1 MYDQMKKKLILE
13 KWSTWRK
20 TVGLLCLFSCCS
32 LVAVAQQ
39 SVSGRVNDSGG
50 EPLPGVN
57 ILLKGTTTG
66 VITDVDGKYSITV
79 PSANAVLVFTYIGY
93 NSREVTVGNNRV
105 IDITLAESNISLDEV
120 VVIAYGSQ
128 KKRDLTGSVTSISAN
143 QVKIQQISTASRALE
158 GLTSG
163 VQFANLS
170 GQPGS
175 ETTIQVRGLG
185 TITGGTGPLVVV
197 DGIATSFSLNS
208 INPNDIESI
217 VVSKDA
223 AANALYGSRAAHG
236 VLLITTKKGK
246 AGKPKIDVDVRFG
259 STSRGVPDYDKV
271 NDPAAFYEYTWQ
283 GIYNY
288 IKYFPDRS
296 ADFKSMSDQELRQ
309 YAADNLFT
317 QSGNSKTARN
327 GLGNYM
333 LYKIPDGT
341 TLIDPATGKVRN
353 DAQLLYHD
361 FWPDYFLQH
370 SFRQEYNASISGGSG
385 DKTDYYFS
393 LGYLSDPSYVM
404 GSDFNRYSARMKVN
418 SQITDWLKGGMNLSY
433 SRTYSNA
440 PNYTG
445 GTVNTNVFTWFGYF
459 APINA
464 LYARGENGE
473 IIRDVDGKPT
483 FDLGTGQTYSPYGTT
498 ARPAF
503 NGYSPAVYFEKDLTE
518 STYNYL
524 NGYTYLEA
532 TILKD
537 FKFMIDLNMD
547 ESHRLGLTYGNNESG
562 TSARDYNGTIYN
574 GWDRGLTLN
583 TTQRLTYNKDF
594 GLHHVDALLAH
605 EFRWSTSKSMS
616 GEKSNMFMTNQPSMA
631 NAIQIQSLNG
641 GESSSALEGYLGR
654 VHYNYNGKYYV
665 SASLRTDGW
674 SAFRGNKWGTF
685 WSVGGAYRISE
696 ESFLKDNASS
706 WLSELKLRVNYGTLG
721 NNSNIGAYNWTDIWQ
736 ISNAGS
742 IGSPQL
748 SVSQTGFGNPTL
760 TWETVHEFDAGFDFI
775 LSDRFYGTIDYF
787 SRRTKDMLW
796 AVRLAASTG
805 QGSATQNAGE
815 MLNNGVEVDL
825 GYDVV
830 RTKDLLWNVGIN
842 LSHYHNELAKMP
854 PNVGSEIY
862 PGTWGY
868 VDGNYLRGEGKDY
881 YNLYMYRYAGVD
893 QETGLGLIYKEIRE
907 SDLAEGSKWA
917 GHKVGDVVTTAIPGE
932 ATKFELGTAAPI
944 LTGGVH
950 TNLRFKSFD
959 VGLIA
964 SYQIGGKIV
973 DLSYQ
978 GLTGMGIGRAIHAD
992 LLNAW
997 TPENKSSNLPMR
1009 MLGGTNYGSTPAGG
1023 SAGQYSDFN
1032 LFNASYLNLKS
1043 VSVGY
1048 TLPKAILEQAFIE
1061 NLRVYLSGENL
1072 FLLSVMKGL
1081 DPRVSLGG
1089 QAVNAYGFPQAR
1101 VLSAGLNI
1109 TF

>member
-1 MYDQMKKKLILE
+1 M
-13 KWSTWRK
+13 
-20 TVGLLCLFSCCS
+20 
-32 LVAVAQQ
+32 
-39 SVSGRVNDSGG
+39 VNDPDG
-50 EPLPGVN
+50 EPLAGVS
-57 ILLKGTTTG
+57 ISIRGTTTG
-66 VITDVDGKYSITV
+66 VITDADGRYSITA
-79 PSANAVLVFTYIGY
+79 PSAASVLVFTYIGY
-93 NSREVTVGNNRV
+93 ATQEVTVGNNRV
-105 IDITLAESNISLDEV
+105 IDITLIETNINLDEV
-120 VVIAYGSQ
+120 VVVAYGSQ
-128 KKRDLTGSVTSISAN
+128 KKRDLTGSITSISAS
-143 QVKIQQISTASRALE
+143 QVKIQQVSTASRALE
-158 GLTSG
+158 GLSTG

-185 TITGGTGPLVVV
+185 SITGGTGPLVVV
-197 DGIATSFSLNS
+197 DGIATSFSVNS

-236 VLLITTKKGK
+236 VLMITTKKGK
-246 AGKPKIDVDVRFG
+246 SGKPKIDVDIRFG
-259 STSRGVPDYDKV
+259 TTSRGVPDYDKI

-288 IKYFPDRS
+288 IKYYPDR
-296 ADFKSMSDQELRQ
+296 AEQFKSMSDQELRQ

-317 QSGNSKTARN
+317 QSGNSQTARN

-333 LYKIPDGT
+333 LYKIPEGT
-341 TLIDPATGKVRN
+341 TLIDPATGKIRN
-353 DAQLLYHD
+353 DARLLYHD

-370 SFRQEYNASISGGSG
+370 TFRQEYNTSVSGGTG
-385 DKTDYYFS
+385 DGKTDYYFS

-404 GSDFNRYSARMKVN
+404 GSDFNRYSARMKIN
-418 SQITDWLKGGMNLSY
+418 SQIADWLKGGMNLSY

-459 APINA
+459 SPINA
-464 LYARGENGE
+464 LYARDESGQ
-473 IIRDVDGKPT
+473 IKRDADGKPI
-483 FDLGTGQTYSPYGTT
+483 FDLGTGQTYSPYGST

-503 NGYSPAVYFEKDLTE
+503 NGYSPAVYFDKDLTE
-518 STYNYL
+518 STTNYL
-524 NGYTYLEA
+524 NGYAYLEA
-532 TILKD
+532 SFLKD

-562 TSARDYNGTIYN
+562 TSARDYNGAIYN
-574 GWDRGLTLN
+574 SWSRGLTLN
-583 TTQRLTYNKDF
+583 TTQRLTYNRDF
-594 GLHHVDALLAH
+594 NLHHVDVLLAH
-605 EFRWSTSKSMS
+605 EFRWSTSKNMA
-616 GEKSNMFMTNQPSMA
+616 GQKTNMFMTSQPSMA

-641 GESSSALEGYLGR
+641 GESSSALEGYLSR
-654 VHYNYNGKYYV
+654 VNYNYNGKYYA
-665 SASLRTDGW
+665 SASLRADGW
-674 SAFRGNKWGTF
+674 SAFRGDKWGTF

-696 ESFLKDNASS
+696 ESFLKDVTSS

-721 NNSNIGAYNWTDIWQ
+721 NNSNIGEYNWTDIWQ

-742 IGSPQL
+742 IASPQL
-748 SVSQTGFGNPTL
+748 SVSQTGFGNPSL

-775 LSDRFYGTIDYF
+775 ISDRFYGTIDYY
-787 SRRTKDMLW
+787 SRRTTDMLW
-796 AVRLAASTG
+796 SVRLAASTG
-805 QGSATQNAGE
+805 QGSATKNAGE

-825 GYDVV
+825 GYDAV
-830 RTKDLLWNVGIN
+830 RTKDVLWNVGIN
-842 LSHYHNELAKMP
+842 ASHYHNELAKMP

-893 QETGLGLIYKEIRE
+893 QETGMGLLYKELRE
-907 SDLAEGSKWA
+907 ADVSGENPEYPGR
-917 GHKVGDVVTTAIPGE
+917 KVGDIVTTAVPGK
-932 ATKFELGTAAPI
+932 ATKFELGSAAP
-944 LTGGVH
+944 LLNGGFH
-950 TNLRFKSFD
+950 TNFRYKNFD
-959 VGLIA
+959 AGLIT
-964 SYQIGGKIV
+964 SWQLGGKIV

-978 GLTGMGIGRAIHAD
+978 GLTGMGIGRAVHAD

-1023 SAGQYSDFN
+1023 AAGQYSDFN
-1032 LFNASYLNLKS
+1032 LFNASYLNIKS
-1043 VSVGY
+1043 VSAGY
-1048 TLPKAILEQAFIE
+1048 TIPKTILNRVHIE
-1061 NLRVYLSGENL
+1061 NLRVYLSAENL
-1072 FLLSVMKGL
+1072 HLFSAMKGL

-1101 VLSAGLNI
+1101 ALSAGLNI

>member
-1 MYDQMKKKLILE
+1 MKKKLISE

-20 TVGLLCLFSCCS
+20 TVCLLCFFSCCS
-32 LVAVAQQ
+32 LVAIAQQ
-39 SVSGRVNDSGG
+39 RVSGTVNDPGG

-57 ILLKGTTTG
+57 ISLKGTTTG
-66 VITDVDGKYSITV
+66 VITDMDGKYSITA
-79 PSANAVLVFTYIGY
+79 PSAESVLVFSYIGY
-93 NSREVTVGNNRV
+93 NTREVTVGNNSV
-105 IDITLAESNISLDEV
+105 IDIALSESNIHLDEV
-120 VVIAYGSQ
+120 IVIAYGSQ
-128 KKRDLTGSVTSISAN
+128 KKRDLTGSVTSISAD
-143 QVKIQQISTASRALE
+143 QVKIQQVSTASRALE
-158 GLTSG
+158 GLTTG

-185 TITGGTGPLVVV
+185 SITGGTGPLVVV
-197 DGIATSFSLNS
+197 DGIATSFGVNS

-246 AGKPKIDVDVRFG
+246 VGKPKIDVDVRFG
-259 STSRGVPDYDKV
+259 STSRGIPDYDKV
-271 NDPAAFYEYTWQ
+271 NDPATFYEYTWQ

-288 IKYFPDRS
+288 IKYFPDR
-296 ADFKSMSDQELRQ
+296 AERFKSMSDQELRQ

-317 QSGNSKTARN
+317 QSGDNRTARN

-333 LYKIPDGT
+333 LYKIPEGT
-341 TLIDPATGKVRN
+341 TLIDPATGKIRN

-370 SFRQEYNASISGGSG
+370 SFRQEYNASVSGGAG

-404 GSDFNRYSARMKVN
+404 GSDFNRYSARMKIN
-418 SQITDWLKGGMNLSY
+418 SQITGWLRGGMNLSY

-445 GTVNTNVFTWFGYF
+445 GTVNNNVFTWFGYF
-459 APINA
+459 SPIIA
-464 LYARGENGE
+464 LFAHDENGQ
-473 IIRDVDGKPT
+473 IIRDADGKPV
-483 FDLGTGQTYSPYGTT
+483 FDLGTGQTWSPYGST

-503 NGYSPAVYFEKDLTE
+503 NGYSPGIYFEKDLTE
-518 STYNYL
+518 STNNYL
-524 NGYTYLEA
+524 NGYIYLEA

-547 ESHRLGLTYGNNESG
+547 ESHGLGLTYGNNESG

-574 GWDRGLTLN
+574 RWSRGLTLN
-583 TTQRLTYNKDF
+583 TTQRLTYNRDF
-594 GLHHVDALLAH
+594 DLHHVDALFAH
-605 EFRWSTSKSMS
+605 EFRWGTSKNMA
-616 GEKSNMFMTNQPSMA
+616 GQKSNMFMTSQPSMA
-631 NAIQIQSLNG
+631 NAIQILSLGG
-641 GESSSALEGYLGR
+641 GESSSALEGYMGR
-654 VHYNYNGKYYV
+654 INYNYNGKYYA
-665 SASLRTDGW
+665 SASLRADGW
-674 SAFRGNKWGTF
+674 SAFRGNKWGIF

-696 ESFLKDNASS
+696 ESLLKDVASS
-706 WLSELKLRVNYGTLG
+706 WLTDLKLRVNYGTLG
-721 NNSNIGAYNWTDIWQ
+721 NNSGIGAYNWTDIWQ

-760 TWETVHEFDAGFDFI
+760 TWETVHEFDAGVDFI
-775 LSDRFYGTIDYF
+775 IANRFYGTIDYF

-796 AVRLAASTG
+796 SVRLAASTG
-805 QGSATQNAGE
+805 QSSATKNAGE
-815 MLNNGVEVDL
+815 MLNTGVEIDL
-825 GYDVV
+825 GYDVI
-830 RTKDLLWNVGIN
+830 RTKDILWNAGIN
-842 LSHYHNELAKMP
+842 LSHFHNELTKMP
-854 PNVGSEIY
+854 PAVGTEVY

-881 YNLYMYRYAGVD
+881 YNLYMYKYAGVD
-893 QETGLGLIYKEIRE
+893 QETGLGLLYKELRE
-907 SDLAEGSKWA
+907 TDVSGEGAQYA
-917 GHKVGDVVTTAIPGE
+917 GRKVGDIVTTTVPGQ
-932 ATKFELGTAAPI
+932 ATKFELGTAAPK
-944 LTGGVH
+944 LNGGFH
-950 TNLRFKSFD
+950 TNLRYRNFD
-959 VGLIA
+959 AGLIT
-964 SYQIGGKIV
+964 SWQLGGKIV

-1023 SAGQYSDFN
+1023 GAGQYSDFN
-1032 LFNASYLNLKS
+1032 LFDASYLNMKS

-1048 TLPKAILEQAFIE
+1048 TIPKVILERVHIE
-1061 NLRVYLSGENL
+1061 NLRVYLAGENL
-1072 FLLSVMKGL
+1072 FLLSAMKGL

-1089 QAVNAYGFPQAR
+1089 QAVNAYGFPQAK
-1101 VLSAGLNI
+1101 VFSAGLNI